1 MRSNSLFPSLLIADG
16 APIGSKHTKMKVLFL
31 ILLIMYACGVKAQDV
46 FTVMSYNIENAFDTL
61 HDEGK
66 DDLEFCEGGER
77 KWSQTRLMNK
87 LKGVSKVIAAADEK
101 RPVDLIGLC
110 EVENETVMQNLLRR
124 TPLSQLGYRYILT
137 DSKDERG
144 IDVALL
150 YSPFTFHPIETQLIR
165 PRIKKQTTRDILHVA
180 GTILGGDTLDVYVIH
195 LPSKR
200 GGAEGQKLSMNICQ
214 QLQAHTDSVRAVRR
228 HPNLIVMGDFNAE
241 TNAPQLKL
249 LTRSHHLIDRTAKL
263 QPGTYKYQGEWSILD
278 HILTHTTTLSHQQT
292 RILSLPFLTEPDP
305 THGNVKPHRTYLGPV
320 YQGGIS
326 DHLPV
331 VSVFQ
336 LKK

>member
-1 MRSNSLFPSLLIADG
+1 MWRG
-16 APIGSKHTKMKVLFL
+16 VV
-31 ILLIMYACGVKAQDV
+31 ILLLMYACEVKAQT
-46 FTVMSYNIENAFDTL
+46 FTIMSYNIENAFDTI

-66 DDLEFCEGGER
+66 NDYEYCDGGER
-77 KWSQTRLMNK
+77 KWSQYRLFQK
-87 LKGVSKVIAAADEK
+87 LKSVGKVIAAADEK

-110 EVENETVMQNLLRR
+110 EVENDTVMQCLTQR
-124 TPLSQLGYRYILT
+124 TSLSSLGYRYIMTNSL
-137 DSKDERG
+137 DERG

-150 YSPFTFHPIETQLIR
+150 YSPFTFHPIETESIR
-165 PRIKKQTTRDILHVA
+165 PKIKKDKTRDILHVA
-180 GTILGGDTLDVYVIH
+180 GTIAGGDTLDVYVVH

-200 GGAEGQKLSMNICQ
+200 GGSEGQKLSMSICQ
-214 QLQAHTDSVRAVRR
+214 QLQAHTDSVRTIRQ
-228 HPNLIVMGDFNAE
+228 HPNLLIMGDFNAE
-241 TNAPQLKL
+241 TNSQQLKL

-292 RILSLPFLTEPDP
+292 RILNLSFLTEPDP
-305 THGNVKPHRTYLGPV
+305 THGNVKPYRTYQGPV
-320 YQGGIS
+320 YQGGVS

-336 LKK
+336 IKK

>member
-1 MRSNSLFPSLLIADG
+1 MWRG
-16 APIGSKHTKMKVLFL
+16 VV
-31 ILLIMYACGVKAQDV
+31 ILLLMYACEVKAQT
-46 FTVMSYNIENAFDTL
+46 FTIMSYNIENAFDTI

-66 DDLEFCEGGER
+66 NDYEYCDGGER
-77 KWSQTRLMNK
+77 KWSQYRLFQK
-87 LKGVSKVIAAADEK
+87 LKSVGKVIAAADEK

-110 EVENETVMQNLLRR
+110 EVENDTVMQCLTQR
-124 TPLSQLGYRYILT
+124 TSLSSLGYRYIMTNSL
-137 DSKDERG
+137 DERG

-150 YSPFTFHPIETQLIR
+150 YSPFTFHPIETESIR
-165 PRIKKQTTRDILHVA
+165 PKIKKDKTRDILHVA
-180 GTILGGDTLDVYVIH
+180 GTITGGDTLDVYVVH

-200 GGAEGQKLSMNICQ
+200 GGSEGQKLSMSICQ
-214 QLQAHTDSVRAVRR
+214 QLQAHTDSVRTLRQ
-228 HPNLIVMGDFNAE
+228 HPNLLIMGDFNAE
-241 TNAPQLKL
+241 TNSQQLKL

-292 RILSLPFLTEPDP
+292 RILNLSFLTEPDP
-305 THGNVKPHRTYLGPV
+305 THGNVKPYRTYQGPV
-320 YQGGIS
+320 YQGGVS

-336 LKK
+336 IKK

>member
-1 MRSNSLFPSLLIADG
+1 MWRG
-16 APIGSKHTKMKVLFL
+16 VV
-31 ILLIMYACGVKAQDV
+31 ILLLMYACEVKAQT
-46 FTVMSYNIENAFDTL
+46 FTIMSYNIENAFDTI

-66 DDLEFCEGGER
+66 NDYEYCDGGER
-77 KWSQTRLMNK
+77 KWSQYRLFQK
-87 LKGVSKVIAAADEK
+87 LKSVGKVIAAADEK

-110 EVENETVMQNLLRR
+110 EVENDTVMQCLTQR
-124 TPLSQLGYRYILT
+124 TSLSSLGYRYIMTNSL
-137 DSKDERG
+137 DERG

-150 YSPFTFHPIETQLIR
+150 YSPFTLHPIETESIR
-165 PRIKKQTTRDILHVA
+165 PKTKKDKTRDILHVA
-180 GTILGGDTLDVYVIH
+180 GTIAGGDTLDVYVVH

-200 GGAEGQKLSMNICQ
+200 GGSEGQKLSMSICQ
-214 QLQAHTDSVRAVRR
+214 QLQAHTDSVRTLRQ
-228 HPNLIVMGDFNAE
+228 HPNLLIMGDFNAE
-241 TNAPQLKL
+241 TNSQQLKL

-292 RILSLPFLTEPDP
+292 RILNLSFLTEPDP
-305 THGNVKPHRTYLGPV
+305 THGNVKPYRTYQGPV
-320 YQGGIS
+320 YQGGVS

-336 LKK
+336 IKK

>member
-1 MRSNSLFPSLLIADG
+1 
-16 APIGSKHTKMKVLFL
+16 
-31 ILLIMYACGVKAQDV
+31 MYACGVRAQNT
-46 FTVMSYNIENAFDTL
+46 FTVLSYNIENAFDTR

-110 EVENETVMQNLLRR
+110 EVENDSVMQYLLRR

-137 DSKDERG
+137 NSKDDRG

-150 YSPFTFHPIETQLIR
+150 YSPFTFQPIEKQPIQ
-165 PRIKKQTTRDILHVA
+165 PNIKKQKTRDILHVA
-180 GTILGGDTLDVYVIH
+180 GTLTNGDTLDVYVVH

-200 GGAEGQKLSMNICQ
+200 GGAEGQKLSMSICQ
-214 QLQAHTDSVRAVRR
+214 QLKVHVDSVRAFRH
-228 HPNLIVMGDFNAE
+228 HPNLIIMGDFNAD
-241 TNAPQLKL
+241 TNSPQLKL
-249 LTRSHHLIDRTAKL
+249 LTRSHSLIDRTARLK
-263 QPGTYKYQGEWSILD
+263 PGTYKYQGEWSILD

-292 RILSLPFLTEPDP
+292 RILTLPFLLERDATNGGD
-305 THGNVKPHRTYLGPV
+305 KPHRTYQGPA

-336 LKK
+336 FKK

>member
-1 MRSNSLFPSLLIADG
+1 MFVVLLCCQMR
-16 APIGSKHTKMKVLFL
+16 
-31 ILLIMYACGVKAQDV
+31 AQQT
-46 FTVMSYNIENAFDTL
+46 FTIMSYNIENAFDTI

-66 DDLEFCEGGER
+66 NDYEYCDGGER
-77 KWSQTRLMNK
+77 KWSQYRLFQK
-87 LKGVSKVIAAADEK
+87 LKSVGKVIAAADEK

-110 EVENETVMQNLLRR
+110 EVENDTVMQCLTQR
-124 TPLSQLGYRYILT
+124 TSLSSLGYRYIMTNSL
-137 DSKDERG
+137 DERG

-150 YSPFTFHPIETQLIR
+150 YSPFTFHPIETESIR
-165 PRIKKQTTRDILHVA
+165 PKTKKDKTRDILHVA
-180 GTILGGDTLDVYVIH
+180 GTIAGGDTLDVYVVH

-200 GGAEGQKLSMNICQ
+200 GGAEGQKLSMSICQ
-214 QLQAHTDSVRAVRR
+214 QLQAHTDSVRTLRQ
-228 HPNLIVMGDFNAE
+228 HPNLLIMGDFNAE
-241 TNAPQLKL
+241 TNSQQLKL

-292 RILSLPFLTEPDP
+292 RILNLSFLTEPDP
-305 THGNVKPHRTYLGPV
+305 THGNVKPYRTYQGPV
-320 YQGGIS
+320 YQGGVS

-336 LKK
+336 IKK

>member
-1 MRSNSLFPSLLIADG
+1 MFVVLLCCQMRAQQTF
-16 APIGSKHTKMKVLFL
+16 T
-31 ILLIMYACGVKAQDV
+31 IL
-46 FTVMSYNIENAFDTL
+46 SYNIENAFDTI

-66 DDLEFCEGGER
+66 NDYEYCDGGER
-77 KWSQTRLMNK
+77 KWSQYRLFQK
-87 LKGVSKVIAAADEK
+87 LKSVGKVIAAADEK

-110 EVENETVMQNLLRR
+110 EVENDTVMQCLTQR
-124 TPLSQLGYRYILT
+124 TSLSSLGYRYIMTNSL
-137 DSKDERG
+137 DERG

-150 YSPFTFHPIETQLIR
+150 YSPFTFHPIETESIR
-165 PRIKKQTTRDILHVA
+165 PKTKKDKTRDILHVA
-180 GTILGGDTLDVYVIH
+180 GTIAGGDTLDVYVVH

-200 GGAEGQKLSMNICQ
+200 GGSEGQKLSMSICQ
-214 QLQAHTDSVRAVRR
+214 QLQAHTDSVRTLRQ
-228 HPNLIVMGDFNAE
+228 HPNLLIMGDFNAE
-241 TNAPQLKL
+241 TNSQQLKL

-292 RILSLPFLTEPDP
+292 RILNLSFLTEPDP
-305 THGNVKPHRTYLGPV
+305 THGNVKPYRTYQGPV
-320 YQGGIS
+320 YQGGVS

-336 LKK
+336 IKK

>member
-1 MRSNSLFPSLLIADG
+1 
-16 APIGSKHTKMKVLFL
+16 MKYGKRY
-31 ILLIMYACGVKAQDV
+31 ILLMFVVLLCCQMRAQQT
-46 FTVMSYNIENAFDTL
+46 FTIMSYNIENAFDTI

-66 DDLEFCEGGER
+66 NDYEYCDGGER
-77 KWSQTRLMNK
+77 KWSQYRLFQK
-87 LKGVSKVIAAADEK
+87 LKSVSKVIAAADEK

-110 EVENETVMQNLLRR
+110 EVENDTVMQYLIRR
-124 TPLSQLGYRYILT
+124 TPLYQLGYRYILT
-137 DSKDERG
+137 ESKDERG

-150 YSPFTFHPIETQLIR
+150 YSPFTFHPIETQPIR
-165 PRIKKQTTRDILHVA
+165 PNLKKQTTRDILHVA
-180 GTILGGDTLDVYVIH
+180 GTISGGDTLDVYVLH

-200 GGAEGQKLSMNICQ
+200 GGAEGQNLSMNICR
-214 QLQAHTDSVRAVRR
+214 QLQAHTDSVRAIRQ
-228 HPNLIVMGDFNAE
+228 HPNLLVMGDFNAE
-241 TNAPQLKL
+241 TSSPQLKL

-305 THGNVKPHRTYLGPV
+305 TNGDIKPHRTYLGPV

-331 VSVFQ
+331 VSVFHI
-336 LKK
+336 K

>member
-1 MRSNSLFPSLLIADG
+1 MWRG
-16 APIGSKHTKMKVLFL
+16 VV
-31 ILLIMYACGVKAQDV
+31 ILLLMYACEVKAQT
-46 FTVMSYNIENAFDTL
+46 FTIMSYNIENAFDTI

-66 DDLEFCEGGER
+66 NDYEYCDGGER
-77 KWSQTRLMNK
+77 KWSQYRLFQK
-87 LKGVSKVIAAADEK
+87 LKSVGKVIAAADEK

-110 EVENETVMQNLLRR
+110 EVENDTVMQCLTQR
-124 TPLSQLGYRYILT
+124 TSLSSLGYRYIMTNSL
-137 DSKDERG
+137 DERG

-150 YSPFTFHPIETQLIR
+150 YSPFTFHPIETESIR
-165 PRIKKQTTRDILHVA
+165 PKTKKDKTRDILHVA
-180 GTILGGDTLDVYVIH
+180 GTIAGGDTLDVYVVH

-200 GGAEGQKLSMNICQ
+200 GGSEGQKLSMSICQ
-214 QLQAHTDSVRAVRR
+214 QLQAHTDSVRTLRQ
-228 HPNLIVMGDFNAE
+228 HPNLLIMGDFNAE
-241 TNAPQLKL
+241 TNSQQLKL

-292 RILSLPFLTEPDP
+292 RILNLSFLTEPDP
-305 THGNVKPHRTYLGPV
+305 THGNVKPYRTYQGPV
-320 YQGGIS
+320 YQGGVS

-336 LKK
+336 IKK

>member
-1 MRSNSLFPSLLIADG
+1 MWRG
-16 APIGSKHTKMKVLFL
+16 VV
-31 ILLIMYACGVKAQDV
+31 ILLLMYACEVKAQT
-46 FTVMSYNIENAFDTL
+46 FTIMSYNIENAFDTI

-66 DDLEFCEGGER
+66 NDYEYCDGGER
-77 KWSQTRLMNK
+77 KWSQYRLFQK
-87 LKGVSKVIAAADEK
+87 LKSVGKVIAAADEK

-110 EVENETVMQNLLRR
+110 EVENDTVMQCLTQR
-124 TPLSQLGYRYILT
+124 TSLSSLGYRYIMTNSL
-137 DSKDERG
+137 DERG

-150 YSPFTFHPIETQLIR
+150 YSPFTFHPIETESIR
-165 PRIKKQTTRDILHVA
+165 PKTKKDKTRDILHVA
-180 GTILGGDTLDVYVIH
+180 GTIAGGDTLDVYVVH

-200 GGAEGQKLSMNICQ
+200 GGSEGQKLSMSICQ
-214 QLQAHTDSVRAVRR
+214 QLQAHTDSVRTIRQ
-228 HPNLIVMGDFNAE
+228 HPNLLIMGDFNAE
-241 TNAPQLKL
+241 TNSQQLKL

-292 RILSLPFLTEPDP
+292 RILNLSFLTEPDP
-305 THGNVKPHRTYLGPV
+305 THGNVKPYRTYQGPV
-320 YQGGIS
+320 YQGGVS

-336 LKK
+336 IKK

>member
-1 MRSNSLFPSLLIADG
+1 
-16 APIGSKHTKMKVLFL
+16 
-31 ILLIMYACGVKAQDV
+31 MYACEVKAQT
-46 FTVMSYNIENAFDTL
+46 FTIMSYNIENAFDTI

-66 DDLEFCEGGER
+66 NDYEYCDGGER
-77 KWSQTRLMNK
+77 KWSQYRLFQK
-87 LKGVSKVIAAADEK
+87 LKSVGKVIAAADEK

-110 EVENETVMQNLLRR
+110 EVENDTVMQCLTQR
-124 TPLSQLGYRYILT
+124 TSLSSLGYRYIMTNSL
-137 DSKDERG
+137 DERG

-150 YSPFTFHPIETQLIR
+150 YSPFTFHPIETESIR
-165 PRIKKQTTRDILHVA
+165 PKTKKDKTRDILHVA
-180 GTILGGDTLDVYVIH
+180 GTIAGGDTLDVYVVH

-200 GGAEGQKLSMNICQ
+200 GGSEGQKLSMSICQ
-214 QLQAHTDSVRAVRR
+214 QLQAHTDSVRTIRQ
-228 HPNLIVMGDFNAE
+228 HPNLLIMGDFNAE
-241 TNAPQLKL
+241 TNSQQLKL

-292 RILSLPFLTEPDP
+292 RILNLSFLTEPDP
-305 THGNVKPHRTYLGPV
+305 THGNVKPYRTYLGPV
-320 YQGGIS
+320 YQGGVS

-336 LKK
+336 IKK

>member
-1 MRSNSLFPSLLIADG
+1 
-16 APIGSKHTKMKVLFL
+16 
-31 ILLIMYACGVKAQDV
+31 
-46 FTVMSYNIENAFDTL
+46 MSYNIENAFDTI

-66 DDLEFCEGGER
+66 NDYEYCDGGER
-77 KWSQTRLMNK
+77 KWSQYRLFQK
-87 LKGVSKVIAAADEK
+87 LKSVGKVIAAADEK

-110 EVENETVMQNLLRR
+110 EVENDTVMQCLTQR
-124 TPLSQLGYRYILT
+124 TSLSSLGYRYIMTNSL
-137 DSKDERG
+137 DERG

-150 YSPFTFHPIETQLIR
+150 YSPFTFHPIETESIR
-165 PRIKKQTTRDILHVA
+165 PKTKKDKTRDILHVA
-180 GTILGGDTLDVYVIH
+180 GTIAGGDTLDVYVVH

-200 GGAEGQKLSMNICQ
+200 GGSEGQKLSMSICQ
-214 QLQAHTDSVRAVRR
+214 QLQAHTDSVRTLRQ
-228 HPNLIVMGDFNAE
+228 HPNLLIMGDFNAE
-241 TNAPQLKL
+241 TNSQQLKL

-292 RILSLPFLTEPDP
+292 RILNLSFLTEPDP
-305 THGNVKPHRTYLGPV
+305 THGNVKPYRTYQGPV
-320 YQGGIS
+320 YQGGVS

-336 LKK
+336 IKK